1 MTPSPSSRLK
11 QLIAQTRVAHL
22 ATADANGIPHI
33 VPICFAYD
41 GTCLYS
47 VIDRKPKRGNGINLK
62 RVQNILANPRVSL
75 LLDHYEENWDRLWYV
90 LINGDAGILQGGQE
104 HNEAIGLL
112 RQKYPQYRKMAI
124 EDRPV
129 IRVRPI
135 RIVSWGD
142 PPEALTP

>member
-11 QLIAQTRVAHL
+11 QLITQTRVAHL

-33 VPICFAYD
+33 VPICFVYD

-47 VIDRKPKRGNGINLK
+47 VIDRKPKRGNGLNLK

-90 LINGDAGILQGGQE
+90 LINGDAEILQGGQE